1 MAGLGEIRP
10 KTKKYPLEFEV
21 IDGISVYRHALPLE
35 ARGRLGFV
43 VEYLS
48 ALFHECRLL
57 AKIAAGPGFDVI
69 QVCNPPDVLFLN
81 ALPYK
86 LFSKRLVFDLHDL
99 CPELL
104 EAKFG
109 RRRLLRSLLLAA
121 ERLTFKAANLVV
133 CANDTY
139 REIAI
144 GRGGKRPEDVVAVYS
159 VPRQGFIHRVEPDDT
174 LRRGARIV
182 IGYMGIIADQD
193 GVDHF
198 IQMMNCLVNDLGRKD
213 LRAVV
218 VGDGPARASVS
229 DLADRLGLSD
239 AVTFTGYLSG
249 DELMAA
255 LSAFDIGMIPD
266 PVNPYNDKISMN
278 KVFEY
283 SALGV
288 PSVAY
293 PLYETRRLL
302 GSTARYA
309 DDATPQGL
317 SRACLTLIDDDATR
331 QACGREARRWPMSDS
346 QAGPVNAR
354 STSPLTLAW
363 RTLTRSRRP
372 WRTSVRWSSASSIV
386 VALTSVGLA
395 SPAATFP
402 ETAAPRAQLAAPS
415 ALVGGWLLA
424 RAPIQGSDRSSV
436 ALIHAVDPLRSDVGV
451 AGLMLRCSEAGFDTI
466 LVVVAPYPPS
476 AAPQVT
482 IATGTG
488 RRTFSASCC

>member
-1 MAGLGEIRP
+1 MLSCVIVVENLPVPFDRRVWQEAQALRDSGWRVSVICP
-10 KTKKYPLEFEV
+10 KNKKYPVEFEV
-21 IDGISVYRHALPLE
+21 IDGISIYRHALPLE
-35 ARGRLGFV
+35 ARGKLGFL

-48 ALFHECRLL
+48 ALFHQCRLL

-86 LFSKRLVFDLHDL
+86 LFGKQLVFDLHDL

-109 RRRLLRSLLLAA
+109 RRRLLHRLLLAA
-121 ERLTFKAANLVV
+121 EKLTIKSADLVV

-144 GRGGKRPEDVVAVYS
+144 ARGGKRPEDVVTVYS
-159 VPRQGFIHRVEPDDT
+159 VPRQGFIRRVEPDQT
-174 LRRGARIV
+174 LRRGARLV
-182 IGYMGIIADQD
+182 LGYVGVIADQD
-193 GVDHF
+193 GVDHLV
-198 IQMMNCLVNDLGRKD
+198 QMMRHLVKDLGRSD
-213 LRAVV
+213 VRAVV
-218 VGDGPARASVS
+218 VGDGPARQSVS
-229 DLADRLGLSD
+229 DLAGRLGLSD

-255 LSAFDIGMIPD
+255 LSAFDIGIIPD

-293 PLYETRRLL
+293 PLSETRRLL

-317 SRACLTLIDDDATR
+317 ARACLTLIDDDDTR
-331 QACGREARRWPMSDS
+331 AACGREAKALADEQFSW
-346 QAGPVNAR
+346 AR
-354 STSPLTLAW
+354 E
-363 RTLTRSRRP
+363 REKY
-372 WRTSVRWSSASSIV
+372 
-386 VALTSVGLA
+386 VAA
-395 SPAATFP
+395 YA
-402 ETAAPRAQLAAPS
+402 R
-415 ALVGGWLLA
+415 LA
-424 RAPIQGSDRSSV
+424 RAY
-436 ALIHAVDPLRSDVGV
+436 ALAPALASEHPAEFSTLDNRRADVGG
-451 AGLMLRCSEAGFDTI
+451 AR
-466 LVVVAPYPPS
+466 VVGGDVP
-476 AAPQVT
+476 
-482 IATGTG
+482 
-488 RRTFSASCC
+488 

>member
-1 MAGLGEIRP
+1 MLSCVIVVENLPVPFDRRVWQEAQALRDAGWRVSVICP

-35 ARGRLGFV
+35 ARGKLGFV

-48 ALFHECRLL
+48 ALFHQCRLL

-86 LFSKRLVFDLHDL
+86 LFGKRFVFDLHDL

-109 RRRLLRSLLLAA
+109 RRHFLHILLLAA
-121 ERLTFKAANLVV
+121 EKLTMKAADLVV

-139 REIAI
+139 REVAIA
-144 GRGGKRPEDVVAVYS
+144 RGGKRPEDVVTVYS
-159 VPRQGFIHRVEPDDT
+159 VPRQGFIRRVEPDQT
-174 LRRGARIV
+174 LRRGARLV
-182 IGYMGIIADQD
+182 LGYVGVIADQD
-193 GVDHF
+193 GVDHLV
-198 IQMMNCLVNDLGRKD
+198 QMMRHLVKDLGRSD
-213 LRAVV
+213 VRAVV
-218 VGDGPARASVS
+218 VGDGPARQSVS
-229 DLADRLGLSD
+229 DLAGRLGLSD

-255 LSAFDIGMIPD
+255 LSAFDIGIIPD

-317 SRACLTLIDDDATR
+317 ARACLTLIDDDATR
-331 QACGREARRWPMSDS
+331 LACGREAKALADERFSW
-346 QAGPVNAR
+346 AR
-354 STSPLTLAW
+354 E
-363 RTLTRSRRP
+363 REKY
-372 WRTSVRWSSASSIV
+372 
-386 VALTSVGLA
+386 VAA
-395 SPAATFP
+395 YA
-402 ETAAPRAQLAAPS
+402 R
-415 ALVGGWLLA
+415 LA
-424 RAPIQGSDRSSV
+424 RAY
-436 ALIHAVDPLRSDVGV
+436 ALAPAMASERPAELGALDNRRADVGG
-451 AGLMLRCSEAGFDTI
+451 AR
-466 LVVVAPYPPS
+466 VVGGDVP
-476 AAPQVT
+476 
-482 IATGTG
+482 
-488 RRTFSASCC
+488 

>member
-1 MAGLGEIRP
+1 MLSCVIVVENLPVPFDRRVWQEAQALRDAGWLVSVICP
-10 KTKKYPLEFEV
+10 KTVKYPLEFEV
-21 IDGISVYRHALPLE
+21 VDGISIYRHALPLE
-35 ARGRLGFV
+35 ARGKLGFV
-43 VEYLS
+43 VEYLC

-86 LFSKRLVFDLHDL
+86 LFGKRFVFDLHDL

-109 RRRLLRSLLLAA
+109 RRRLLRGLLLAA
-121 ERLTFKAANLVV
+121 EKLTIRAADLVV

-159 VPRQGFIHRVEPDDT
+159 VPREGFIRRVTPDET
-174 LRRGARIV
+174 LRRGARVV

-198 IQMMNCLVNDLGRKD
+198 IRMMDCLVNDMGRND

-218 VGDGPARASVS
+218 VGDGPARQSVG
-229 DLADRLGLSD
+229 DLADQLGLSES
-239 AVTFTGYLSG
+239 VTFTGYLSG
-249 DELMAA
+249 DQLMAA
-255 LSAFDIGMIPD
+255 LSAFDIGIIPD

-317 SRACLTLIDDDATR
+317 ARACLTLIDDDVTR
-331 QACGREARRWPMSDS
+331 LACGREAKALADEQFVW
-346 QAGPVNAR
+346 AR
-354 STSPLTLAW
+354 EREKYVAAYARLASAYALT
-363 RTLTRSRRP
+363 P
-372 WRTSVRWSSASSIV
+372 SSAGERPVEIGV
-386 VALTSVGLA
+386 LDHR
-395 SPAATFP
+395 
-402 ETAAPRAQLAAPS
+402 RAD
-415 ALVGGWLLA
+415 VGGA
-424 RAPIQGSDRSSV
+424 R
-436 ALIHAVDPLRSDVGV
+436 V
-451 AGLMLRCSEAGFDTI
+451 AGAD
-466 LVVVAPYPPS
+466 VP
-476 AAPQVT
+476 
-482 IATGTG
+482 
-488 RRTFSASCC
+488 